1 MKISYLKI
9 NGYKNL
15 LTKAIFDDI
24 STCDNYLA
32 LIGLNGAGKS
42 NVLEALSK
50 IFASLYNGSDA
61 GFSYEIRYSLNGK
74 DIVVIDG
81 TLKNGEVVV
90 KKKDIKTFLP
100 EQVIACYSGEE
111 RRLWEDVYEPF
122 YFEFFKKVLGR
133 VPNATRPD
141 MFYLN
146 KYSWNLAL
154 IALMCSE
161 KQSAKDFLKE
171 VLKIDVD
178 EMVTIDFEFDL
189 TKYPFYTRN
198 NEVLHLIN
206 RINPEPKI
214 TNVSI
219 NINTLRTF
227 EIGAINND
235 DFVRRVFLYLYIA
248 SMPKKNKVIKADKII
263 TDIKINFNGL
273 NVRSLSEGEK
283 KLLLIK
289 AIMDVLGNENCL
301 FLFDEPDSHLHI
313 SRKKEIKKYLDKPN
327 HFSVLTTHSP
337 ALLHAI
343 RDENIRIL
351 SNGINGL
358 EVIPAEKV
366 KAIEKLSEG
375 AFTLMDAT
383 LAFATTKDIL
393 LVEGTN
399 DYKYFS
405 KAIEVLKR
413 TKAPKYDNFDI
424 TMINC
429 GGAGNVAAVL
439 QQIII
444 PYIKPTQLCIATFD
458 NDKAGDEGI
467 KSVNKVLAVPK
478 PNIKTMLHPKLA
490 SWPTD
495 DFLTEDY
502 FPISS
507 YKPAFEAK
515 VTSATTFKSLTTLQN
530 PKGIIENIYNKFLD
544 TDYDNFELLFDEIIR
559 LQNEFRETSAIPQ
572 PA

>member
-1 MKISYLKI
+1 MKLNYLKI

-15 LTKAIFDDI
+15 QTKAIFDDI
-24 STCDNYLA
+24 NTCENYLA
-32 LIGLNGAGKS
+32 LIGLNGSGKS

-50 IFASLYNGSDA
+50 IFASLYNGSNA
-61 GFSYEIRYSLNGK
+61 GFTYEIRYNLNGN
-74 DIVVIDG
+74 DVIIIDG
-81 TLKNGEVVV
+81 TLMNGGAVV

-111 RRLWEDVYEPF
+111 RRLWEDVYETF
-122 YFEFFKKVLGR
+122 YFDFFKKVLGKA
-133 VPNATRPD
+133 PNTKPD
-141 MFYLN
+141 MLYLN

-171 VLKIDVD
+171 VLNIKVD
-178 EMVTIDFEFDL
+178 ETITIDFKFDIS
-189 TKYPFYTRN
+189 KYPSYTKN
-198 NEVLHLIN
+198 NEVLELIN
-206 RINPEPKI
+206 RINPEPKSANRNI
-214 TNVSI
+214 S
-219 NINTLRTF
+219 INTLRTF
-227 EIGAINND
+227 EIGAANND
-235 DFVRRVFLYLYIA
+235 DFVKRVFLFLYIA
-248 SMPKKNKVIKADKII
+248 SMPQKNKIIKADKII

-273 NVRSLSEGEK
+273 DVKSLSEGEK

-289 AIMDVLGNENCL
+289 AIMDVLGNENSL

-313 SRKKEIKKYLDKPN
+313 SRKKEVKKYLDKPN

-337 ALLHAI
+337 ALLHSI
-343 RDENIRIL
+343 KDENVRIL
-351 SNGINGL
+351 SNGTDGL

-405 KAIEVLKR
+405 KAIDVLKR
-413 TKAPKYDNFDI
+413 TKAPKYDNFDVTI
-424 TMINC
+424 INC

-439 QQIII
+439 NQIII
-444 PYIKPTQLCIATFD
+444 PYIRPTQLCIATFD
-458 NDKAGDEGI
+458 NDKAGEDGI
-467 KSVNKVLAVPK
+467 KSVGKVLTATPT
-478 PNIKTMLHPKLA
+478 PNVKTMHHPKIVGWSA
-490 SWPTD
+490 TTE
-495 DFLTEDY
+495 FFTEDY
-502 FPISS
+502 FPVTA

-515 VTSATTFKSLTTLQN
+515 VGTALTFKSLSSIQN
-530 PKGIIENIYNKFLD
+530 PKGIIEDNYETFSD
-544 TDYDNFELLFDEIIR
+544 PDFDNFELLLDEIIR
-559 LQNEFRETSAIPQ
+559 LQTLFRPI
-572 PA
+572 